1 MIPFGVGLAVVLAAW
16 LFVALLRVIKKKLR
30 RFISEKSGCKN

>member
-16 LFVALLRVIKKKLR
+16 LFVTLLRVIKKKLR